1 MLATHF
7 NVTIFPWPKSD
18 LKRSADVY
26 SLADSGKTMA
36 SLKALLL
43 PHDFVS
49 ESQDRSVKSLLPPQ
63 SHVDDRVFDELIGGN
78 LREKIH
84 IHFNP
89 SKYFDSKTFY
99 IPVSG

>member
-18 LKRSADVY
+18 LNRSDVY
-26 SLADSGKTMA
+26 SLAEDGKTKTG
-36 SLKALLL
+36 LKALLL
-43 PHDFVS
+43 PHDLVPQ
-49 ESQDRSVKSLLPPQ
+49 SQHRRVERLVPTQ
-63 SHVDDRVFDELIGGN
+63 SHVDDRVLDELIGRN

-84 IHFNP
+84 FNP
-89 SKYFDSKTFY
+89 RKYCDTKKFY

>member
-7 NVTIFPWPKSD
+7 NVTIFPCPTSD
-18 LKRSADVY
+18 LNRSDVY
-26 SLADSGKTMA
+26 SLADSGKTKA
-36 SLKALLL
+36 ALKGLLL

-49 ESQDRSVKSLLPPQ
+49 ESQHRSVKSLLPPQ

-89 SKYFDSKTFY
+89 RKYFDSKTFY